1 MVYYLTVIM
10 IFGGEM
16 KSYSEQ
22 YLRYLK
28 EEREMSKNTLDAY
41 RRDVRE
47 FEHHLEKEGVDD
59 AADVTRD
66 KIRTYLE
73 SLREKGR
80 SQSTMSRK
88 TSAIRSYV
96 TYLYKEGIIDSNPS
110 AGVKPYRTER
120 KEIDYLTL
128 NEIDRLLES
137 PDDSVKGIR
146 DRAIL
151 EVMYATGIRVTELTA
166 MLLSEVNL
174 TIGFVTCRGDFGK
187 ARIIPLGHMCVEA
200 LKRYV
205 EESRSKLLASS
216 CHSGDGGKSGEYL
229 FLNYHGDR
237 LTRQGLWKIV
247 STYAEKSGLNRK
259 LTPQMLRNSFAVHML
274 QNGADTKTM
283 KELMGFEDSAALQ
296 VYQNVTKNKL
306 KEVYDKT
313 HPRA

>member
-1 MVYYLTVIM
+1 
-10 IFGGEM
+10 M

-216 CHSGDGGKSGEYL
+216 CHSGDGGKAGEYL

>member
-1 MVYYLTVIM
+1 M

-216 CHSGDGGKSGEYL
+216 CHSGDGGKAGEYL

>member
-216 CHSGDGGKSGEYL
+216 CHSGDGGKAGEYL

>member
-1 MVYYLTVIM
+1 
-10 IFGGEM
+10 
-16 KSYSEQ
+16 
-22 YLRYLK
+22 
-28 EEREMSKNTLDAY
+28 MSKNTLDAY

-216 CHSGDGGKSGEYL
+216 CHSGDGGKAGEYL